1 MVGPRGGGKCETQLT
16 QWKRKKKA
24 VSRPGDRTI
33 HSLSYKLMRLPTW
46 VLSLPLDM
54 SPSQISDVPVD
65 ADPISV
71 DDVIAI
77 CNFKWVNGNPDS
89 PNAIGI

>member
-1 MVGPRGGGKCETQLT
+1 
-16 QWKRKKKA
+16 
-24 VSRPGDRTI
+24 
-33 HSLSYKLMRLPTW
+33 MRLPTW